1 MQEILQGLTAGI
13 HLLLAGDAEV
23 WGTTARTL
31 IFSGTATVLAAVA
44 AIPFGI
50 WIAVGRVPGRRI
62 VVAALYAGMGMPT
75 VLVGLVLTMLL
86 WREGPLGRFGLLFTP
101 PTRSSSARSRSR
113 FRWSRGLS
121 HAAVN
126 GLERRLLLQVRAL
139 GANGRQTAWLLAIE
153 ARRGILV
160 ALLAGFGHALSEV
173 GAAMMLGGNLAG
185 ETRVLTTAT
194 VLAARMG
201 RFDLAIGLGALLFAI
216 ALLVNGGAVALQ
228 PRARG

>member
-31 IFSGTATVLAAVA
+31 IFSGTATALAALA

-50 WIAVGRVPGRRI
+50 WIAVGRVPARRV

-75 VLVGLVLTMLL
+75 VLVGLVLTMLF

-101 PTRSSSARSRSR
+101 PAVVIGQIAIA
-113 FRWSRGLS
+113 FPLVAGLS

-126 GLERRLLLQVRAL
+126 GLERRLLVQVRAL

-228 PRARG
+228 PRARS

>member
-1 MQEILQGLTAGI
+1 VQEILQGLTAGM
-13 HLLLAGDAEV
+13 HLLLAGDPEI
-23 WGTTARTL
+23 WGTTARSL
-31 IFSGTATVLAAVA
+31 LFSGTATALAALA

-50 WIAVGRVPGRRI
+50 WIAVGRVPARRLF
-62 VVAALYAGMGMPT
+62 VAALYAGMGMPT

-101 PTRSSSARSRSR
+101 PAVVLGQIAIA
-113 FRWSRGLS
+113 FPLVAGLS

-126 GLERRLLLQVRAL
+126 GLERRVLVQVRAL
-139 GANGRQTAWLLAIE
+139 GANGRQAAWLLAVE

-228 PRARG
+228 PRAGS

>member
-1 MQEILQGLTAGI
+1 MQEILHGLTAGI
-13 HLLLAGDAEV
+13 TLLLTGDPEV
-23 WGTTARTL
+23 WGTTARSL
-31 IFSGTATVLAAVA
+31 VFSGSATALAALV

-50 WIAVGRVPGRRI
+50 WIAVGRLPARRLF
-62 VVAALYAGMGMPT
+62 VAALYAGMGMPT

-101 PTRSSSARSRSR
+101 TAVVLGQIAIAFPLVA
-113 FRWSRGLS
+113 GLS

-126 GLERRLLLQVRAL
+126 GLERRVVVQVRAL
-139 GANGRQTAWLLAIE
+139 GANGRQAAWLLAIE

-228 PRARG
+228 SRARG

>member
-1 MQEILQGLTAGI
+1 VQEILHGLTAGI
-13 HLLLAGDAEV
+13 TLLLTGDPEV
-23 WGTTARTL
+23 WGTTARSL
-31 IFSGTATVLAAVA
+31 VFSGSATALAALV

-50 WIAVGRVPGRRI
+50 WIAVGRVPARRLF
-62 VVAALYAGMGMPT
+62 VAALYAGMGMPT

-86 WREGPLGRFGLLFTP
+86 WREGPLGRLGLLFTP
-101 PTRSSSARSRSR
+101 PAVVLGQIAIA
-113 FRWSRGLS
+113 FPLVAGLS

-126 GLERRLLLQVRAL
+126 GLERRVVVQVRAL
-139 GANGRQTAWLLAIE
+139 GANGRQAAWLLAIE

-228 PRARG
+228 SRARG

>member
-1 MQEILQGLTAGI
+1 MHEILQGLTAGI
-13 HLLLAGDAEV
+13 HLLLAGDPEV

-31 IFSGTATVLAAVA
+31 IFSGTATALAALV

-50 WIAVGRVPGRRI
+50 WIAVGRVPARRLF
-62 VVAALYAGMGMPT
+62 VAALYAGMGMPT

-86 WREGPLGRFGLLFTP
+86 WREGPLGRLGLLFTP
-101 PTRSSSARSRSR
+101 PAVVIGQIAIA
-113 FRWSRGLS
+113 FPLVAGLS

-126 GLERRLLLQVRAL
+126 GLERRLLVQVRAL

>member
-1 MQEILQGLTAGI
+1 VQEILQGLTAGI
-13 HLLLAGDAEV
+13 HLLLAGDPEI

-31 IFSGTATVLAAVA
+31 VFSGSATALAAVA

-50 WIAVGRVPGRRI
+50 WIAVGRVPARRLF
-62 VVAALYAGMGMPT
+62 VAGLYAGMGMPT

-101 PTRSSSARSRSR
+101 PAVVLGQIAIA
-113 FRWSRGLS
+113 FPMVAGLS
-121 HAAVN
+121 HAAVS
-126 GLERRLLLQVRAL
+126 GLERRVVVQVRAL
-139 GANGRQTAWLLAIE
+139 GANDWQAAWLLAIE

>member
-1 MQEILQGLTAGI
+1 VQEILHGLTAGMQ
-13 HLLLAGDAEV
+13 LLLAGDPEI
-23 WGTTARTL
+23 WGTTARSL
-31 IFSGTATVLAAVA
+31 LFSGTATALAALA

-50 WIAVGRVPGRRI
+50 WIAVGRVPARRLL
-62 VVAALYAGMGMPT
+62 VAALYAGMGMPT

-86 WREGPLGRFGLLFTP
+86 WREGPLGRLRLLFTP
-101 PTRSSSARSRSR
+101 PAVVLGQIAIA
-113 FRWSRGLS
+113 FPLVAGLS

-126 GLERRLLLQVRAL
+126 GLERRVLVQVRAL
-139 GANGRQTAWLLAIE
+139 GANGRQAAWLLAVE

>member
-1 MQEILQGLTAGI
+1 VQEILQGLTAGMQ
-13 HLLLAGDAEV
+13 LLLAGDPEI
-23 WGTTARTL
+23 WGTTARSL
-31 IFSGTATVLAAVA
+31 LFSGTATGLAALA

-50 WIAVGRVPGRRI
+50 WIAVGRVPARRLF
-62 VVAALYAGMGMPT
+62 VAALYAGMGMPT

-86 WREGPLGRFGLLFTP
+86 WREGPLGRLGLLFTP
-101 PTRSSSARSRSR
+101 PAVVLGQIAIA
-113 FRWSRGLS
+113 FPLVAGLS

-126 GLERRLLLQVRAL
+126 GLERRVLTQVRAL
-139 GANGRQTAWLLAIE
+139 GANGRQAAWLLAVE

-160 ALLAGFGHALSEV
+160 ALLVGFGHALSEV

-216 ALLVNGGAVALQ
+216 ALLVSGGAVALQ

>member
-1 MQEILQGLTAGI
+1 VQEILHGLTAGI
-13 HLLLAGDAEV
+13 TLLLTGDPEV
-23 WGTTARTL
+23 WGTTARSL
-31 IFSGTATVLAAVA
+31 VFSGSATALAALV

-50 WIAVGRVPGRRI
+50 WIAVGRLPARRLF
-62 VVAALYAGMGMPT
+62 VAALYAGMGMPT

-86 WREGPLGRFGLLFTP
+86 WREGPLGRLGLLFTP
-101 PTRSSSARSRSR
+101 PAVVLGQIAIA
-113 FRWSRGLS
+113 FPLVAGLS

-126 GLERRLLLQVRAL
+126 GLERRVVVQVRAL
-139 GANGRQTAWLLAIE
+139 GANGRQAAWLLAIE

-228 PRARG
+228 PRARS

>member
-1 MQEILQGLTAGI
+1 VQEILQGLTAGI

-31 IFSGTATVLAAVA
+31 IFSGTATALAALA

-50 WIAVGRVPGRRI
+50 WIAVGRVPARRV

-75 VLVGLVLTMLL
+75 VLVGLVLTMLF

-101 PTRSSSARSRSR
+101 PAVVIGQIAIA
-113 FRWSRGLS
+113 FPLVAGLS

-126 GLERRLLLQVRAL
+126 GLERRLLVQVRAL

-228 PRARG
+228 PRARS

>member
-1 MQEILQGLTAGI
+1 VQEILQGLTAGI
-13 HLLLAGDAEV
+13 QLLLAGDPEI
-23 WGTTARTL
+23 WGTTARSL
-31 IFSGTATVLAAVA
+31 LFSGSATALAAVA

-50 WIAVGRVPGRRI
+50 WIAVGRVPARRFF
-62 VVAALYAGMGMPT
+62 VAALYAGMGMPT

-101 PTRSSSARSRSR
+101 PAVVLGQIAIA
-113 FRWSRGLS
+113 FPLVAGLS

-126 GLERRLLLQVRAL
+126 GLERRVLVQVRAL
-139 GANGRQTAWLLAIE
+139 GANGRQAAWLLAVE

>member
-1 MQEILQGLTAGI
+1 VQEILQGLTAGI
-13 HLLLAGDAEV
+13 HLLLAGDPEV

-31 IFSGTATVLAAVA
+31 VFSGSATVLAALV
-44 AIPFGI
+44 AIPSGI
-50 WIAVGRVPGRRI
+50 WVAVGRVPARRLF
-62 VVAALYAGMGMPT
+62 VAALYAGMGMPT

-86 WREGPLGRFGLLFTP
+86 WREGPLGRFRLLFTP
-101 PTRSSSARSRSR
+101 PAVVLGQIAIA
-113 FRWSRGLS
+113 FPMVAGLS

-126 GLERRLLLQVRAL
+126 GLERRVVLQVRAL
-139 GANGRQTAWLLAIE
+139 GTNGRQGAWLLAIE

-216 ALLVNGGAVALQ
+216 ALLVNGGAAALQ

>member
-1 MQEILQGLTAGI
+1 MQEILQGLTAGMQ
-13 HLLLAGDAEV
+13 LLLAGDPEI
-23 WGTTARTL
+23 WGTTARSL
-31 IFSGTATVLAAVA
+31 LFSGTATALAALA

-50 WIAVGRVPGRRI
+50 WIAVGRVPARRLF
-62 VVAALYAGMGMPT
+62 VAALYAGMGMPT

-86 WREGPLGRFGLLFTP
+86 WREGPLGRLGLLFTP
-101 PTRSSSARSRSR
+101 PAVVLGQIAIAVPLVA
-113 FRWSRGLS
+113 GLS

-126 GLERRLLLQVRAL
+126 GLERRVLVQVRAL
-139 GANGRQTAWLLAIE
+139 GANGRQAAWLLAVE

-201 RFDLAIGLGALLFAI
+201 RFDLAIGLGALLFAM

>member
-1 MQEILQGLTAGI
+1 MQEILHGLTAGWK
-13 HLLLAGDAEV
+13 LLLDGDPEV
-23 WGTTARTL
+23 WGTTARSL
-31 IFSGTATVLAAVA
+31 VFSGSATALAALA

-50 WIAVGRVPGRRI
+50 WIAVGRVPARRLF
-62 VVAALYAGMGMPT
+62 VAALYAGMGMPT

-86 WREGPLGRFGLLFTP
+86 WREGPLGRLGLLFTP
-101 PTRSSSARSRSR
+101 AAVVLGQIAIAFPLVA
-113 FRWSRGLS
+113 GLS

-126 GLERRLLLQVRAL
+126 GLERRVVVQVRAL
-139 GANGRQTAWLLAIE
+139 GANGRQAAWLLAVE

-201 RFDLAIGLGALLFAI
+201 RFDLAIGLGVLLFAI

>member
-1 MQEILQGLTAGI
+1 VQEILQGLTAGMQ
-13 HLLLAGDAEV
+13 LLLAGDPEV
-23 WGTTARTL
+23 WGTTARSL
-31 IFSGTATVLAAVA
+31 VFSGSATALAALV

-50 WIAVGRVPGRRI
+50 WIAVGRVPARRLF
-62 VVAALYAGMGMPT
+62 VAALYAGMGMPT

-101 PTRSSSARSRSR
+101 PAVVLGQIAIA
-113 FRWSRGLS
+113 FPLVAGLS

-126 GLERRLLLQVRAL
+126 GLERRVIVQVRAL
-139 GANGRQTAWLLAIE
+139 GANGRQAAWLLAVE

-201 RFDLAIGLGALLFAI
+201 RFDLAIGLGVLLFAI

>member
-1 MQEILQGLTAGI
+1 VQEILQGLTAGI
-13 HLLLAGDAEV
+13 HLLLAGDPEV
-23 WGTTARTL
+23 WGTTGRTL
-31 IFSGTATVLAAVA
+31 AFSGSATVLAALA

-50 WIAVGRVPGRRI
+50 WVAVGRVPARRLF
-62 VVAALYAGMGMPT
+62 VAALYAGMGMPT

-86 WREGPLGRFGLLFTP
+86 WRAGPLGRFGLLFTP
-101 PTRSSSARSRSR
+101 PAVVLGQIAIA
-113 FRWSRGLS
+113 FPMVAGLS

-126 GLERRLLLQVRAL
+126 GLERRVVLQVRAL
-139 GANGRQTAWLLAIE
+139 GANGRQAAWLLALE

-201 RFDLAIGLGALLFAI
+201 RFDLAIGLGTLLFAI

-228 PRARG
+228 PRARA

>member
-1 MQEILQGLTAGI
+1 VHEILHGLTAGMQ
-13 HLLLAGDAEV
+13 LLLAGDPEI
-23 WGTTARTL
+23 WGTTARSL
-31 IFSGTATVLAAVA
+31 LFSGSATALAALA

-50 WIAVGRVPGRRI
+50 WIAVGRVPARRLF
-62 VVAALYAGMGMPT
+62 VAALYAGMGMPT

-101 PTRSSSARSRSR
+101 PAVVLGQIAIA
-113 FRWSRGLS
+113 FPLVAGLS

-126 GLERRLLLQVRAL
+126 GLERRVLVQVRAL
-139 GANGRQTAWLLAIE
+139 GANGRQAAWLLAVE

>member
-13 HLLLAGDAEV
+13 HLLLAGDPEI
-23 WGTTARTL
+23 WGTTARSL
-31 IFSGTATVLAAVA
+31 LFSGSATALAALA

-50 WIAVGRVPGRRI
+50 WIAVGRVPARRLF
-62 VVAALYAGMGMPT
+62 VAALYAGMGMPT

-86 WREGPLGRFGLLFTP
+86 WREGPLGRLGLLFTP
-101 PTRSSSARSRSR
+101 PAVVLGQIAIA
-113 FRWSRGLS
+113 FPLVAGLS

-126 GLERRLLLQVRAL
+126 GLERRVLVQVRAL
-139 GANGRQTAWLLAIE
+139 GANGRQAVWLLAVE

>member
-1 MQEILQGLTAGI
+1 VQEILQGLTAGI

-31 IFSGTATVLAAVA
+31 IFSGTATALAALA

-50 WIAVGRVPGRRI
+50 WIAVGRVPARRV

-101 PTRSSSARSRSR
+101 PAVVIGQIAIA
-113 FRWSRGLS
+113 FPLVAGLS

-126 GLERRLLLQVRAL
+126 GLERRLLVQVRAL

-228 PRARG
+228 PRARS

>member
-1 MQEILQGLTAGI
+1 MQEILHGLTAGI
-13 HLLLAGDAEV
+13 TLLLTGDPEV
-23 WGTTARTL
+23 WGTTARSL
-31 IFSGTATVLAAVA
+31 VFSGSATALAALV

-50 WIAVGRVPGRRI
+50 WIAVGRLPARRLF
-62 VVAALYAGMGMPT
+62 VAALYAGMGMPT

-86 WREGPLGRFGLLFTP
+86 WREGPLGRLGLLFTP
-101 PTRSSSARSRSR
+101 PAVVLGQIAIA
-113 FRWSRGLS
+113 FPLVAGLS

-126 GLERRLLLQVRAL
+126 GLERRVVVQVRAL
-139 GANGRQTAWLLAIE
+139 GANGRQAAWLLAIE

-228 PRARG
+228 SRARG

>member
-1 MQEILQGLTAGI
+1 MQEILQGLTAGMQ
-13 HLLLAGDAEV
+13 LLLDGDPEV
-23 WGTTARTL
+23 WGTTARSL
-31 IFSGTATVLAAVA
+31 VFSGSATALAALA

-50 WIAVGRVPGRRI
+50 WIAVGRVPARRLF
-62 VVAALYAGMGMPT
+62 VAALYAGMGMPT

-86 WREGPLGRFGLLFTP
+86 WREGPLGSLGLLFTP
-101 PTRSSSARSRSR
+101 PAVVLGQIAIA
-113 FRWSRGLS
+113 FPLVAGLS

-126 GLERRLLLQVRAL
+126 GLERRVVVQVRAL
-139 GANGRQTAWLLAIE
+139 GANGRQAAWLLAVE

-201 RFDLAIGLGALLFAI
+201 RFDLAIGLGTLLFAI

-228 PRARG
+228 PRAR

>member
-1 MQEILQGLTAGI
+1 MREILQGLTAGMQ
-13 HLLLAGDAEV
+13 LLCAGDPEI
-23 WGTTARTL
+23 WGTTARSL
-31 IFSGTATVLAAVA
+31 LFSGSATALAAVA

-50 WIAVGRVPGRRI
+50 WIAVGRVPARRLF
-62 VVAALYAGMGMPT
+62 VAALYAGMGMPT

-101 PTRSSSARSRSR
+101 PAVVLGQIAIA
-113 FRWSRGLS
+113 FPLVAGLS

-126 GLERRLLLQVRAL
+126 GLERRVVVQVRAL
-139 GANGRQTAWLLAIE
+139 GANGRQAAWLLAVE

-160 ALLAGFGHALSEV
+160 AVLAGFGHALSEV

>member
-1 MQEILQGLTAGI
+1 VQEILHGLTAGI
-13 HLLLAGDAEV
+13 TLLLTGDPEV
-23 WGTTARTL
+23 WGTTARSL
-31 IFSGTATVLAAVA
+31 VFSGSATALAALV

-50 WIAVGRVPGRRI
+50 WIAVGRLPARRLF
-62 VVAALYAGMGMPT
+62 VAALYAGMGMPT

-86 WREGPLGRFGLLFTP
+86 WREGPLGRLGLLFTP
-101 PTRSSSARSRSR
+101 PAVVLGQIAIA
-113 FRWSRGLS
+113 FPLVAGLS

-126 GLERRLLLQVRAL
+126 GLERRVVVQVRAL
-139 GANGRQTAWLLAIE
+139 GANGRQAAWLLAIE

-228 PRARG
+228 SRARG

>member
-1 MQEILQGLTAGI
+1 MHEILRGLTAGI
-13 HLLLAGDAEV
+13 HLLLAGDPEV

-31 IFSGTATVLAAVA
+31 IFSGTATVLAALA

-50 WIAVGRVPGRRI
+50 WIAVGRVPARRLF
-62 VVAALYAGMGMPT
+62 VAALYAGMGMPT

-86 WREGPLGRFGLLFTP
+86 LREGPLGRFGLLFTP
-101 PTRSSSARSRSR
+101 PAVVLGQIAIA
-113 FRWSRGLS
+113 FPMVAGLS

-126 GLERRLLLQVRAL
+126 GLERRLLVQVRAL

>member
-1 MQEILQGLTAGI
+1 MQEILHGLTAGI
-13 HLLLAGDAEV
+13 TLLLTGDPEV
-23 WGTTARTL
+23 WGTTARSL
-31 IFSGTATVLAAVA
+31 VFSGSATALAALV

-50 WIAVGRVPGRRI
+50 WIAVGRLPARRLF
-62 VVAALYAGMGMPT
+62 VAALYAGMGMPT

-86 WREGPLGRFGLLFTP
+86 WREGPLGRLGLLFTP
-101 PTRSSSARSRSR
+101 PAVVLGKIAIA
-113 FRWSRGLS
+113 FPLVAGLS

-126 GLERRLLLQVRAL
+126 GLERRVVVQVRAL
-139 GANGRQTAWLLAIE
+139 GANGRQAAWLLAIE

-228 PRARG
+228 SRARG